1 VSVSDVLKLLNPK
14 AKGKRQGR
22 FITMPNAIETVDLA
36 RRFGRLDAVNGLS
49 LQVPAGSIFAL
60 IGPNGAGKT
69 TTIKLLMNLLRPTAG
84 SARVLGTDS
93 RRLQPQHLQRI
104 GYVSENQRLPDWMTP
119 AQLFDYCR
127 PLYPGWDDALCR
139 TLQGELG
146 LTSHAPLRTLSRGT
160 RMKAALL
167 SSLAYRPEL
176 ILLDE
181 PFTGLDPLVREE
193 LIRGLLEVASDRART
208 VLVSSHDIDEVER
221 LADWVG
227 YLDRGRLLFAEPVS
241 SLLERFRL
249 VEVVAPDEA
258 PVMPANPDWLVQGT
272 AGRTLRF
279 VDTQHRGAEA
289 ANRIAAAFAGA
300 EIRTSPLALREIFV
314 TIARSAGAPS
324 PVEAS

>member
-1 VSVSDVLKLLNPK
+1 MTK
-14 AKGKRQGR
+14 
-22 FITMPNAIETVDLA
+22 AIETVDLA

-93 RRLQPQHLQRI
+93 RRLQPEHLQRI

-119 AQLFDYCR
+119 GELFDYCR

-139 TLQGELG
+139 TLQRELG
-146 LTSHAPLRTLSRGT
+146 LTSDAPLRTLSRGT

-167 SSLAYRPEL
+167 SSLAYRPDL

-208 VLVSSHDIDEVER
+208 VLISSHDIDEVER

-227 YLDRGRLLFAEPVS
+227 YLDRGRLRFAEPVS
-241 SLLERFRL
+241 SLLQRFRL
-249 VEVVAPDEA
+249 VEVVVPPDET
-258 PVMPANPDWLVQGT
+258 PTMQGNSDWILQGT

-279 VDTQHRGAEA
+279 VDTQHGAPDA
-289 ANRIAAAFAGA
+289 QSRIAAVFPRA
-300 EIRTSPLALREIFV
+300 EVRTSPLALREIFV
-314 TIARSAGAPS
+314 AIARSSVPSS